1 VLYNHRI
8 EQAAQSVDR
17 RLRFASLRNALETWL
32 SAHFHMARVAR
43 VGAVLSAATRSRL
56 LYFQLSLWA
65 SSVRVVRWER
75 RRMRREAEVDKAS
88 VFAAV
93 FEAAASGKQRRLGVE
108 RLRTRRVR

>member
-1 VLYNHRI
+1 
-8 EQAAQSVDR
+8 
-17 RLRFASLRNALETWL
+17 
-32 SAHFHMARVAR
+32 
-43 VGAVLSAATRSRL
+43 
-56 LYFQLSLWA
+56 
-65 SSVRVVRWER
+65 VRVVRWER